1 MDIPVSFIA
10 TVQYVI
16 YCFDIERFAKL
27 LNCSKSGII
36 IVCPFHSQCFQYSYM
51 SVRLPKAHIHRTYTF
66 KGCVVYILVEL
77 LMSFCLECDCRLL
90 LFSRNI
96 NNGVYRAGFART
108 QEAYDEAVIGLF
120 DALDKVI

>member
-36 IVCPFHSQCFQYSYM
+36 IVCPFNSQ
-51 SVRLPKAHIHRTYTF
+51 
-66 KGCVVYILVEL
+66 YILVEL

-120 DALDKVI
+120 DALDKVHVI

>member
-27 LNCSKSGII
+27 QNCSKSGII

-51 SVRLPKAHIHRTYTF
+51 SVRLPKAHIHRTYTL

>member
-1 MDIPVSFIA
+1 
-10 TVQYVI
+10 
-16 YCFDIERFAKL
+16 
-27 LNCSKSGII
+27 
-36 IVCPFHSQCFQYSYM
+36 M
-51 SVRLPKAHIHRTYTF
+51 SVRLPKAHIHRTYTL

>member
-10 TVQYVI
+10 TVQYII

-51 SVRLPKAHIHRTYTF
+51 SVRLPKAHIHRTYTL
-66 KGCVVYILVEL
+66 KGCVVYILI
-77 LMSFCLECDCRLL
+77 
-90 LFSRNI
+90 SRIVNEFL
-96 NNGVYRAGFART
+96 Y
-108 QEAYDEAVIGLF
+108 EM
-120 DALDKVI
+120 